1 MNINLVTQY
10 PPSTA
15 RVGNGAENKAGA
27 GDRPGAGDG
36 PGTGGKPGVDNRLGA
51 SDRTGPGDRPGAG
64 DKAGAGD
71 GTPAAV
77 GTPVAR
83 DSKANAAYERPT
95 GKTNAAVNATLR
107 VELKI
112 HEGTGRIVGRVVDTS
127 THKVVRELP
136 PETLLRYLEK
146 TRELF
151 DDLTANDLGRAID
164 KRV

>member
-15 RVGNGAENKAGA
+15 RVGNGAENKARLGDKPGTSDKTETSDRLGA
-27 GDRPGAGDG
+27 TDRPGA
-36 PGTGGKPGVDNRLGA
+36 
-51 SDRTGPGDRPGAG
+51 S
-64 DKAGAGD
+64 DKAKAGN
-71 GTPAAV
+71 GTPVAV
-77 GTPVAR
+77 GTPVAK
-83 DSKANAAYERPT
+83 DSNANAESERPI
-95 GKTNAAVNATLR
+95 GKPHDEASSAAFR

-127 THKVVRELP
+127 TDKVVRELP
-136 PETLLRYLEK
+136 PEDLLRYLEK

-151 DDLTANDLGRAID
+151 DDLTKHGLGLAVD